1 MRRRRALGG
10 QLLLYLIA
18 FISIAICVNYIK
30 TLTYLSINSNL
41 HRNQIIHHNTVV
53 SYSSGSLESYFR
65 DNHYNA
71 SGIEGKIFYQIGC
84 PIWREE
90 AASPKYQELQTYI
103 DELRLYMEIVE
114 NFTISYNLRDQM
126 FKNND
131 YNSRNAICSQVEL
144 HADGLEG
151 IFTSKQLS
159 KSSTVGYMEPLLPPL
174 RHPLLCYDNPDIYNY
189 WLKAKRLLDLTFIV
203 HDFSHLC
210 RKKLQP
216 HSRIVLIDMGAS
228 LEFHRKVRISI
239 VLSCACVCLIDVSIE
254 LGALFDLVYLCMTAF
269 TPHCTNISD
278 YLLFFINIIVTT
290 RIFKFT

>member
-10 QLLLYLIA
+10 QLLYLIA

-174 RHPLLCYDNPDIYNY
+174 RHPLVCYDNPDIYNY

-228 LEFHRKVRISI
+228 LEFHRKVRVSI
-239 VLSCACVCLIDVSIE
+239 VLSCAVCLIKVSVV
-254 LGALFDLVYLCMTAF
+254 LGALFDLVYLYVLLCNSHVLTYVTIVFLSCSF
-269 TPHCTNISD
+269 TLNG
-278 YLLFFINIIVTT
+278 
-290 RIFKFT
+290 